1 MVRSINPLLLAVAF
15 LAMRGMRLPAQQLE
29 SYQLPSRGVE
39 SFTYRSAT
47 MGRRYVIS
55 VGLPSGYETK
65 LDKRY
70 PALIATDGNLSFRIA
85 NAAARSLQGDIEDL
99 VVIGVGPPYDEAD
112 SALMRRRIHEFS
124 PPNWA
129 MTDTFGLEVAKVCQA
144 FHLDRGQCIGGA
156 PRFLDFIVSELLPR
170 LAAKYRIDVEQ
181 LGLFGISAGGFFASW
196 AIFQQKSPF
205 RKYIISSPAMAYGD
219 GEI

>member
-1 MVRSINPLLLAVAF
+1 
-15 LAMRGMRLPAQQLE
+15 
-29 SYQLPSRGVE
+29 
-39 SFTYRSAT
+39 
-47 MGRRYVIS
+47 
-55 VGLPSGYETK
+55 
-65 LDKRY
+65 
-70 PALIATDGNLSFRIA
+70 
-85 NAAARSLQGDIEDL
+85 
-99 VVIGVGPPYDEAD
+99 EAD

-181 LGLFGISAGGFFASW
+181 LGLFGISAARFNSALCCEAVSTRASN
-196 AIFQQKSPF
+196 FTVRST
-205 RKYIISSPAMAYGD
+205 MASGTQTAQVRRSCAACGYYTRGSRPPRD
-219 GEI
+219 YLCAP